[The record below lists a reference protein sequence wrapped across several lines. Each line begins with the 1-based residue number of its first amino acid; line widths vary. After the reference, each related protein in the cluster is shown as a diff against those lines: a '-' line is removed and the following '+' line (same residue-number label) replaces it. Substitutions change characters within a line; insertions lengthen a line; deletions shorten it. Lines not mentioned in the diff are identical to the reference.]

1 MRAINKARKILDEMH
16 SNVSSNMAA
25 KRFGL
30 ALAESYLKLAQLE
43 HVTGIDTTPAELKAE
58 TTPKKTWGQK

>member
-1 MRAINKARKILDEMH
+1 MRAINMARKILDDTQ
-16 SNVSSNMAA
+16 NAYSSNMAS

-43 HVTGIDTTPAELKAE
+43 HVTGIDTTPAEPKAE
-58 TTPKKTWGQK
+58 TAPKKTWGQK

>member
-1 MRAINKARKILDEMH
+1 MRAINKARKILDDL
-16 SNVSSNMAA
+16 NNNISSNMAT

-43 HVTGIDTTPAELKAE
+43 HVTGIDTTPAEPKTE
-58 TTPKKTWGQK
+58 TAPKKTWGNK